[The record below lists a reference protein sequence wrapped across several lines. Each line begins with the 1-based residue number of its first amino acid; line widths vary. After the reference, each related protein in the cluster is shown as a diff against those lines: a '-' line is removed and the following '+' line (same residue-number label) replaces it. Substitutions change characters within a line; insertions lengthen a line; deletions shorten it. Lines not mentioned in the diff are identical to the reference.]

1 MNSQLAQVQSMAQG
15 GGRTPQNHHQSF
27 TDKLVEE
34 ALFPQG
40 ASSPPH
46 LNNMHNPSGE
56 LNDLITV
63 LPLKYSLCNHL
74 HR

>member
-1 MNSQLAQVQSMAQG
+1 MAQN
-15 GGRTPQNHHQSF
+15 GGRTPMNHHQSF

-46 LNNMHNPSGE
+46 LNNMHNPSGKS
-56 LNDLITV
+56 NVPPSLI
-63 LPLKYSLCNHL
+63 KHQSLT
-74 HR
+74 